1 VLAVGISEYE
11 SQAGF
16 PTLDS
21 ASSDAAS
28 IASIFEKQPA
38 YKDVVT
44 QILSVQE
51 ETSAQRIKQELER
64 LMNEADGNDTV
75 VFFFAGHGKVNE
87 QGHFCIVPA
96 DGDCRELNTELLL
109 REFCQK
115 EKFRKLLIL
124 DTCHSGAALTVQQ
137 LARTND
143 REGWGANIF
152 ASSAGDQPAF
162 EAAGGGIFTNVLV
175 EGLTG
180 DAWLPY
186 GEPFVLAT
194 QLKSYVLGRLTKETG
209 FRQIPILEIPDN
221 EEPYSLRLTK
231 AAPHYLKRADKP

>member
-1 VLAVGISEYE
+1 
-11 SQAGF
+11 
-16 PTLDS
+16 
-21 ASSDAAS
+21 
-28 IASIFEKQPA
+28 
-38 YKDVVT
+38 
-44 QILSVQE
+44 
-51 ETSAQRIKQELER
+51 
-64 LMNEADGNDTV
+64 
-75 VFFFAGHGKVNE
+75 
-87 QGHFCIVPA
+87 
-96 DGDCRELNTELLL
+96 
-109 REFCQK
+109 
-115 EKFRKLLIL
+115 LIL